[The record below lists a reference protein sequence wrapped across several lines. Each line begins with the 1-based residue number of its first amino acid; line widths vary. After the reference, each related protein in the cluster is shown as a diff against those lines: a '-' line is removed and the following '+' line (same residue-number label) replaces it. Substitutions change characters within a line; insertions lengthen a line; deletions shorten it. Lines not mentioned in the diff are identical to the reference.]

1 MDKRDIIPGHEAI
14 MPLNILDIDPIHR
27 KQAISQ
33 HENDIKAYNQYQ
45 QELSPRLRYKNIMK
59 RIQKIHHD
67 DYIAQEKRNNE
78 KIKIQQEEDT
88 KRMNS
93 GYKYCFK

>member
-14 MPLNILDIDPIHR
+14 MPLYVLDIDPIHR

-33 HENDIKAYNQYQ
+33 HENDIKAYTQYQ
-45 QELSPRLRYKNIMK
+45 QELSPRLRYKSIMK
-59 RIQKIHHD
+59 RIQKVQHND
-67 DYIAQEKRNNE
+67 SIAQEKRNNE

-88 KRMNS
+88 KRMNTE
-93 GYKYCFK
+93 YKYCLK